1 MRNSVAMMW
10 VAAAVV
16 MVLPV
21 SAVFAAGSAS
31 DTDKAFQAKVSQGG
45 MYEVEASKVAVTRA
59 MAPDVRDL
67 AVMEVHDHELVGAEL
82 KKISLAG
89 GLSFPSALNAEFSA
103 RLAKLKA
110 VPAAQFDAAY
120 IADMD
125 AIHDKDEKLFAQES
139 MDGSGDFKGFA
150 GRTDKIVKRH
160 IGALHA
166 F

>member
-1 MRNSVAMMW
+1 MKKTLAVTCFS
-10 VAAAVV
+10 VAAALAPAI
-16 MVLPV
+16 ML
-21 SAVFAAGSAS
+21 AAAPAS
-31 DTDKAFQAKVSQGG
+31 ETDKAFQSKVSQGG
-45 MYEVEASKVAVTRA
+45 SYEVEASKYAVTHA
-59 MAPDVRDL
+59 MAPDVKDL
-67 AVMEVHDHELVGAEL
+67 AVAEVHDHELVGAEL

-89 GLSFPSALNAEFSA
+89 GLSFPSSLNAEFAA

-110 VPAAQFDAAY
+110 VPASQFDAAY

-139 MDGSGDFKGFA
+139 IDGSGDFKGFA

-166 F
+166 LDK